1 MSLCKALWKISEF
14 CSSTDAFALPLG
26 CYCMF
31 LDAVCNTACS
41 IYYSFPCIGYVHLFF
56 VQVKESISV
65 MSVILL
71 LVSVATL
78 MFVLSYYVDSIC
90 MQR

>member
-1 MSLCKALWKISEF
+1 MSF
-14 CSSTDAFALPLG
+14 VPPLMHFHCLLVG

-31 LDAVCNTACS
+31 VDAVICYTACS
-41 IYYSFPCIGYVHLFF
+41 IYSSFICTGYVPLFF

-65 MSVILL
+65 MSAILL

-78 MFVLSYYVDSIC
+78 MFVLSYYVDSVC
-90 MQR
+90 MKR

>member
-1 MSLCKALWKISEF
+1 MNSV
-14 CSSTDAFALPLG
+14 PLLMPFHCLVVG

-31 LDAVCNTACS
+31 VDAVCHTACS
-41 IYYSFPCIGYVHLFF
+41 IYSSFICISYVPLFF
-56 VQVKESISV
+56 VQVKENISV

-78 MFVLSYYVDSIC
+78 MFVLSYYVDSVCIK
-90 MQR
+90 R

>member
-1 MSLCKALWKISEF
+1 MCLRIAIGKNSEF
-14 CSSTDAFALPLG
+14 CSSTDAFSLPLVG

-31 LDAVCNTACS
+31 IDAVCHTACI
-41 IYYSFPCIGYVHLFF
+41 IYSSFICIGYVPLFF

-71 LVSVATL
+71 VSVATL
-78 MFVLSYYVDSIC
+78 MFVLSYYVDSVC
-90 MQR
+90 MKR

>member
-1 MSLCKALWKISEF
+1 MNSVPLLMPFQCLLVG
-14 CSSTDAFALPLG
+14 CS
-26 CYCMF
+26 CMF
-31 LDAVCNTACS
+31 IDAVCHTACS
-41 IYYSFPCIGYVHLFF
+41 IYSSLICTGYVPLFF

-78 MFVLSYYVDSIC
+78 MFVLSYYVDSVC
-90 MQR
+90 MKR

>member
-1 MSLCKALWKISEF
+1 
-14 CSSTDAFALPLG
+14 
-26 CYCMF
+26 MF
-31 LDAVCNTACS
+31 IDAVCCTACS
-41 IYYSFPCIGYVHLFF
+41 ISSSFICTGYVPLFF

-78 MFVLSYYVDSIC
+78 MFVLSYYVDSVC
-90 MQR
+90 MKR